1 MEALVL
7 GGTGL
12 VGKDVIN
19 LLLNDHRYEKVTS
32 LGRRKLPLEHQ
43 KLNQVQID
51 FSRIDQWSDY
61 FCVEH
66 LFCCL
71 GTTIKKA
78 KSKEMFEEVDYKYV
92 LQAAKLLK
100 KNGGKHFIL
109 VSAMG
114 VNSKSSV
121 FYNKVKGRVEED
133 VLKFGPSQVT
143 VVRPSLLLGRR
154 EEPRFGEKVW
164 EFFMKPLGFLLRG
177 SLKQYAA
184 IKSIE
189 VARKMIEKA
198 NGEKS
203 EVDIPWAKTF
213 YSNN

>member
-1 MEALVL
+1 
-7 GGTGL
+7 
-12 VGKDVIN
+12 GKDVVN
-19 LLLNDHRYEKVTS
+19 LLLEDERYEKVTS
-32 LGRRKLPLEHQ
+32 LVRRKLPLEH
-43 KLNQVQID
+43 KRLNQVKID
-51 FSRIDQWSDY
+51 FSRMDQWAEK
-61 FCVEH
+61 FCASH

-78 KSKEMFEEVDYKYV
+78 KSKEKFEEVDYKYV

-114 VNSKSSV
+114 ANSKSSV
-121 FYNKVKGRVEED
+121 FYNKVKGRAEDD
-133 VLKFGPSQVT
+133 VLKFGPPQVT
-143 VVRPSLLLGRR
+143 VVRPSLLLGPR
-154 EEPRFGEKVW
+154 EEPRLGEKVG

-177 SLKQYAA
+177 SLRQYAA

-213 YSNN
+213 SSDN

>member
-12 VGKDVIN
+12 VGKDVVN
-19 LLLNDHRYEKVTS
+19 LLLEDERYEKVTS
-32 LGRRKLPLEHQ
+32 LVRRKLPLEH
-43 KLNQVQID
+43 KRLNQVKID
-51 FSRIDQWSDY
+51 FSRMDQWAEK
-61 FCVEH
+61 FCASH

-92 LQAAKLLK
+92 IQAAKLLK

-114 VNSKSSV
+114 ANSKSSV
-121 FYNKVKGRVEED
+121 FYNKVKGRVEDD
-133 VLKFGPSQVT
+133 VLKFGPPQVT
-143 VVRPSLLLGRR
+143 VVRPSLLLGPR
-154 EEPRFGEKVW
+154 EESRLGEKVG

-177 SLKQYAA
+177 SLRQYAA

-213 YSNN
+213 SSDN